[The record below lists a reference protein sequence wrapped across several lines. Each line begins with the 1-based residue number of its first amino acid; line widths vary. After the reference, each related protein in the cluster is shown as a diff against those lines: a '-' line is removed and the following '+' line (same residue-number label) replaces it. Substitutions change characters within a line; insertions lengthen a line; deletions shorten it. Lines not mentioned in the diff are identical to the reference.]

1 MGFHKLILLWIL
13 CVLIFMILYSLA
25 DSFSY
30 TKEGFLLG
38 TTGVEEICR
47 SDNRSCFDI
56 SYIDQITSENKRISA
71 KISPGYFI
79 DTLGYLAPIPYGYI
93 GSTNMRSYVPIPNIG
108 IDNSKNYTQ
117 PPEAEA
123 EAETKTSNKNYNSN
137 NLDITYHAD
146 PMDGQQTD
154 ESTAGIG
161 KMWIE
166 ISGNL
171 YSVPY
176 SDVSNTTLYNQPGT
190 YKFNSASYVPNYEE
204 SVYLSNRTAE
214 KPTPTQSIE
223 DMYYD
228 VCLSTEHSIME
239 REAKCN
245 ALDKTKCMASGC
257 CVLLGGE
264 KCIAGNQSGA
274 TNRSNYSD
282 HTIINRDYYYYR
294 NKCYGNC
301 VGP

>member
-1 MGFHKLILLWIL
+1 MGLGFYKWILLLIIL
-13 CVLIFMILYSLA
+13 FIFIFMILYSLA

-30 TKEGFLLG
+30 TKEGFLIG
-38 TTGVEEICR
+38 TTGVEEVCT
-47 SDNRSCFDI
+47 SGNVNGTCFDI
-56 SYIDQITSENKRISA
+56 SYIDQLTNENKQISA

-79 DTLGYLAPIPYGYI
+79 DISGYLAPIPNGYI
-93 GSTNMRSYVPIPNIG
+93 RSINMRSYVPEPEVPFDI
-108 IDNSKNYTQ
+108 SKNYT
-117 PPEAEA
+117 
-123 EAETKTSNKNYNSN
+123 YM
-137 NLDITYHAD
+137 DVTYHAD
-146 PMDGQQTD
+146 PMEGQQTD

-161 KMWIE
+161 KMWVE

-264 KCIAGNQSGA
+264 KCIAGSQKGA